1 MSDCG
6 AVTAELDMALKPLS
20 ESTLT
25 VSSGRAQRAR
35 RLNGM
40 GETRLHI
47 ASRLNKTSDVIKLLM
62 EGADINARDYA
73 GPY

>member
-1 MSDCG
+1 
-6 AVTAELDMALKPLS
+6 VTAELDMALKPLS